1 MRHYARGNPKA
12 DQLIFPSITFPI
24 GNLDPDRYD
33 RVAAASAGGGFF
45 VNYRVMYNPFPLL
58 TPDLLRNEVAKG
70 KRWFI
75 RQNFPRGY
83 EGRLKAA
90 FLLRAYEEI
99 DKPTAEQHLAALTR
113 RSPGEGGSPDPYAF
127 LYDVNTQDHLV
138 RLKTAATQPFGY
150 KVFYAAKKG
159 VDWKPP
165 ENYREKMRHYIR
177 RHHPD
182 WRGAR
187 GADPIEIGL
196 YEEFGELF
204 LKFSRED
211 EHDTIPFDLIEQ
223 Y

>member
-1 MRHYARGNPKA
+1 
-12 DQLIFPSITFPI
+12 
-24 GNLDPDRYD
+24 
-33 RVAAASAGGGFF
+33 
-45 VNYRVMYNPFPLL
+45 MYNPFPLL
-58 TPDLLRNEVAKG
+58 TPGLLRDQVAKG
-70 KRWFI
+70 KRYFV
-75 RQNFPRGY
+75 RQYFPRGY
-83 EGRLKAA
+83 DARLKAA

-99 DKPTAEQHLAALTR
+99 DKATAEQHFTAIAN
-113 RSPGEGGSPDPYAF
+113 DPYAF
-127 LYDVNTQDHLV
+127 LYDVTTQDHIV

-159 VDWKPP
+159 IDWKPP
-165 ENYREKMRHYIR
+165 EAYREKMRHYIL
-177 RHHPD
+177 RHHPG
-182 WRGAR
+182 WRNTSATR

>member
-1 MRHYARGNPKA
+1 
-12 DQLIFPSITFPI
+12 
-24 GNLDPDRYD
+24 
-33 RVAAASAGGGFF
+33 
-45 VNYRVMYNPFPLL
+45 MYNPFPLL
-58 TPDLLRNEVAKG
+58 TPGLLRDQVAKG
-70 KRWFI
+70 KRYFV

-113 RSPGEGGSPDPYAF
+113 RNAREGAPPDREAPHRGSPDPYAF
-127 LYDVNTQDHLV
+127 LYDAAIQDHLV

-150 KVFYAAKKG
+150 KIFYAAKKG

-182 WRGAR
+182 WRSAG
-187 GADPIEIGL
+187 GTDSIEIGL

-211 EHDTIPFDLIEQ
+211 EYDTIPFDLIEQ

>member
-1 MRHYARGNPKA
+1 
-12 DQLIFPSITFPI
+12 
-24 GNLDPDRYD
+24 
-33 RVAAASAGGGFF
+33 
-45 VNYRVMYNPFPLL
+45 MYNPFPLL
-58 TPDLLRNEVAKG
+58 TPGLLRDQVAKG
-70 KRWFI
+70 KRYFV

-113 RSPGEGGSPDPYAF
+113 HPAEGRSPDPYAF
-127 LYDVNTQDHLV
+127 LYDVAIQDHLV

-150 KVFYAAKKG
+150 KIFYAAKKG

-177 RHHPD
+177 SHHPD
-182 WRGAR
+182 WRSAG
-187 GADPIEIGL
+187 GTDPIEIGL

>member
-1 MRHYARGNPKA
+1 
-12 DQLIFPSITFPI
+12 LVI
-24 GNLDPDRYD
+24 LDPDRYD

-58 TPDLLRNEVAKG
+58 TPGLLRNEVAKG
-70 KRWFI
+70 KRWFV

-99 DKPTAEQHLAALTR
+99 DKTTAEQHLAALQK
-113 RSPGEGGSPDPYAF
+113 DPYAF

-187 GADPIEIGL
+187 GTDPIEIGL

-204 LKFSRED
+204 LKFSCED
-211 EHDTIPFDLIEQ
+211 EFETIPFDLIEK

>member
-1 MRHYARGNPKA
+1 
-12 DQLIFPSITFPI
+12 
-24 GNLDPDRYD
+24 
-33 RVAAASAGGGFF
+33 
-45 VNYRVMYNPFPLL
+45 MYNPFPLL
-58 TPDLLRNEVAKG
+58 TPGLLRDEVAKG
-70 KRWFI
+70 KRYFV
-75 RQNFPRGY
+75 RQNFPRGH

-99 DKPTAEQHLAALTR
+99 DKPTAEQHLASLASQNTGGGALH
-113 RSPGEGGSPDPYAF
+113 GDPYAF
-127 LYDVNTQDHLV
+127 LYDVTLRDHLV

-150 KVFYAAKKG
+150 RIFYAAKKG

-187 GADPIEIGL
+187 GGDPIEIGL

-211 EHDTIPFDLIEQ
+211 EHDTIPFDLIEK

>member
-1 MRHYARGNPKA
+1 
-12 DQLIFPSITFPI
+12 
-24 GNLDPDRYD
+24 
-33 RVAAASAGGGFF
+33 
-45 VNYRVMYNPFPLL
+45 MYNPFPLL
-58 TPDLLRNEVAKG
+58 TPGLLRDQVAKG
-70 KRWFI
+70 KRYFV
-75 RQNFPRGY
+75 RQYFPRGY
-83 EGRLKAA
+83 DTRLKAA

-99 DKPTAEQHLAALTR
+99 DKTTAEQHLAALTWQR
-113 RSPGEGGSPDPYAF
+113 PDGGGSRDPYAF
-127 LYDVNTQDHLV
+127 LYDVTIQDHLV

-150 KVFYAAKKG
+150 KVFYAAKRG

-165 ENYREKMRHYIR
+165 EAYREKMRHYIL
-177 RHHPD
+177 RHHPG
-182 WRGAR
+182 WRNTSATK

>member
-1 MRHYARGNPKA
+1 
-12 DQLIFPSITFPI
+12 
-24 GNLDPDRYD
+24 
-33 RVAAASAGGGFF
+33 
-45 VNYRVMYNPFPLL
+45 MYNPFPLL
-58 TPDLLRNEVAKG
+58 TPGLLQDQAAKG
-70 KRWFI
+70 KRYFV

-99 DKPTAEQHLAALTR
+99 DKPTAEQHLAALTH
-113 RSPGEGGSPDPYAF
+113 RSPDHGPLARSSPDPYAF
-127 LYDVNTQDHLV
+127 LYDVTIQDHLV

-159 VDWKPP
+159 VDWNPP
-165 ENYREKMRHYIR
+165 DNYREKMRHYIR

-187 GADPIEIGL
+187 GTDPIEIGL

-211 EHDTIPFDLIEQ
+211 EYDTIPFDLIEQ